1 MAISA
6 PEDRVARLSHVS
18 AKRVIEPD
26 EDVLG
31 DFGPGQIIPD
41 ELLLT
46 AGLDLDLTAEQKV
59 TLAREQAAAMLD
71 GGIRLEA
78 VLLGGFGLM
87 LASWPDLTDPRL
99 VYLLHEVGEETRHSR
114 LFVRMLAQL
123 QPTAPNPFHD
133 AVGRWIAKRIYR
145 LTATHNLLLA
155 TMVLA
160 GEEIPDL
167 IQRRAIEHPDTDEY
181 LRRANTY
188 HREEEARHIAFAGIL
203 LPELWQRASRRDK
216 WLVRRVAPFL
226 VKLMVETQLTHPGIY
241 AAAGLPALR
250 THRAVLRSANHRDLM
265 SEAMRPVLK
274 TLLSSAPEL
283 RGRVPRGWRRICQ
296 VDRHGRVSA

>member
-1 MAISA
+1 MAIAA
-6 PEDRVARLSHVS
+6 PEKRVSRLSHVS

-26 EDVLG
+26 EEVVG

-41 ELLLT
+41 DLLLT
-46 AGLDLDLTAEQKV
+46 AGLDLDLSPEQKV
-59 TLAREQAAAMLD
+59 TLAREQTAAMLD

-87 LASWPDLTDPRL
+87 LASWPDLTDPQL
-99 VYLLHEVGEETRHSR
+99 VYLRHEAGEETRHSR

-133 AVGRWIAKRIYR
+133 AVGRWVAKRIYR

-167 IQRRAIEHPDTDEY
+167 VQRRAIEHPDTDDY
-181 LRRANTY
+181 LRRANIY

-203 LPELWQRASRRDK
+203 LPELWRRASRRDK
-216 WLVRRVAPFL
+216 WLVRRVAPLL
-226 VKLMVETQLTHPGIY
+226 VNLMVETQLTHPGIY

-250 THRAVLRSANHRDLM
+250 THRAVLRSVNHRDLIG
-265 SEAMRPVLK
+265 EAMRPVLK
-274 TLLSSAPEL
+274 TLLASAPTMQ
-283 RGRVPRGWRRICQ
+283 GRVPRGWRRMCQ
-296 VDRHGRVSA
+296 VDRHGRQR